1 MLESLHCLIQR
12 RTYLVLLAAF
22 SLGASACGGKSPT
35 TPTPPS
41 TNLTLTSIAPPQ
53 GSTTG
58 GNNLTINGANFTS
71 DATVIIGG
79 VVATNV
85 AVQSP
90 TMLTAVLGA
99 RASAGVADVVVTSG
113 GRTATLSK
121 AFTFVAPSGT
131 NKPPVVTTI
140 QSVGSRPKQ
149 PSGFA
154 DQDETVTLI
163 ATVTDAETSAS
174 SLVYAWS
181 GLGIFSAPQPIT
193 VWRLPA
199 TVSPVPSTV
208 TATLTV
214 TENYV
219 EGSITHRNI
228 TTAPFAMSVHD
239 SQKEI
244 LDEGTDFLTLFSQ
257 SNIPTSQV
265 LHNFSATCGGRDAEA
280 VDTDRARS
288 TYVQNFSKFRI
299 SSIPPVTFNFFGR
312 CAFRLRPGDACAAYN
327 VHWEITYIKA
337 DDVHYVGEPEITDGI
352 DYVTAVLENNQWKL
366 CSSDFSGVSTNPKT
380 GAKRFV
386 ERRLH

>member
-1 MLESLHCLIQR
+1 MTLSSI
-12 RTYLVLLAAF
+12 F
-22 SLGASACGGKSPT
+22 PT
-35 TPTPPS
+35 
-41 TNLTLTSIAPPQ
+41 Q

-58 GNNLTINGANFTS
+58 GNNLTINGTNFSS

-85 AVQSP
+85 VLQSS
-90 TMLTAVLGA
+90 TVLTAVLGA
-99 RASAGVADVVVTSG
+99 RASAGAADVVVTSG
-113 GRTATLSK
+113 GHTATLSK
-121 AFTFVAPSGT
+121 AFTFVAPSG
-131 NKPPVVTTI
+131 NNQPPVVTSI
-140 QSVGSRPKQ
+140 RSVGSRPNQ

-163 ATVTDAETSAS
+163 ATVTDAETSTS

-181 GLGIFSAPQPIT
+181 GLGTFSATQPIT
-193 VWRLPA
+193 VWHLPT

-228 TTAPFAMSVHD
+228 TTAPFVMSVHD

-244 LDEGTDFLTLFSQ
+244 LDMGEDFLTLFSQ

-265 LHNFSATCGGRDAEA
+265 LHNFSTACGGRDAEA

-288 TYVQNFSKFRI
+288 SYVQNFSKFRI
-299 SSIPPVTFNFFGR
+299 SRILPVTFNFGGR
-312 CAFRLRPGDACAAYN
+312 CPFRLRAADACSAFN

-337 DDVHYVGEPEITDGI
+337 DAFHYVGEPEITDGV

-366 CSSDFSGVSTNPKT
+366 CASDFSGVSTDPKT
-380 GAKRFV
+380 GVKRFV
-386 ERRLH
+386 EW